1 MNGGAH
7 GLWNVTIKTP
17 MGDRAGVLD
26 LRVEGNALTGTLS
39 HGEHTAAIIDG
50 RVDGNRLS
58 WSAKIQQ
65 PMRLSFKFSAVV
77 EADRISGNAKY
88 MLGSATFTGT
98 RAVK

>member
-1 MNGGAH
+1 
-7 GLWNVTIKTP
+7 

-26 LRVEGNALTGTLS
+26 LRVDGNTLTGTLI
-39 HGEHTAAIIDG
+39 HGEHSAAISEG

-77 EADRISGNAKY
+77 DADRISGSAKY

-98 RAVK
+98 RAAK